1 MRHAVLALAVA
12 ALTGAPAMAETKI
25 EVTLFAGSGSLPIY
39 VAADAGLFAKEGLVA
54 NLTATPS
61 SGALIQ
67 GLVAGKYQFAY
78 AGVDNYLAYD
88 EGQGTSPTE
97 KTPDI
102 VIIAGGSPIEL
113 TLLAVPSIKSYADLK
128 GKTLAVDS
136 VSTGF
141 AFVLRK
147 MLEKNG
153 LGPNDYKFE
162 AVGSTQKRWEA
173 MKEGKAL
180 ASLINPPFTGQALAM
195 GYTNLGDG
203 LDILGSYLGSV
214 HGADRSWAKA
224 NETTVVGYVRAIV
237 AATRWLYDPAN
248 ADAAAKIL
256 MGRVAGLTEPQAKGG
271 VASVTKGR
279 AALAKDAAVDMAG
292 LKTVIELREQYG
304 EPKKKMGAPEKY
316 MDLGY
321 YKKALGS

>member
-1 MRHAVLALAVA
+1 MRRAATLLALVG
-12 ALTGAPAMAETKI
+12 LLSHPAMAETKI
-25 EVTLFAGSGSLPIY
+25 EVTLFAGSGSLPLY
-39 VAADAGLFAKEGLVA
+39 VAADAGLFAKQGLSA

-67 GLVAGKYQFAY
+67 GLVSGKFQFAY

-102 VIIAGGSPIEL
+102 VIVAGGSPIEL
-113 TLLAVPSIKSYADLK
+113 TLLAVPSIKTYADLK

-180 ASLINPPFTGQALAM
+180 ASLINPPFTGQALSM

-203 LDILGSYLGSV
+203 LDVLGSYLGSV
-214 HGADRSWAKA
+214 HGADRAWAKA
-224 NETTVVGYVRAIV
+224 NEATVVGYVRAVI

-256 MGRVAGLTEPQAKGG
+256 MGRVNGLTEQQAKGG
-271 VASVTKGR
+271 VASVVKGR
-279 AALAKDAAVDMAG
+279 AALAKDAAVDLVG
-292 LKTVIELREQYG
+292 LKTVIELRDQYG
-304 EPKKKMGAPEKY
+304 EPKKKMGPPEKY
-316 MDLGY
+316 MDLSY
-321 YKKALGS
+321 YKKALGG

>member
-1 MRHAVLALAVA
+1 MLRGIALLAFAVSA
-12 ALTGAPAMAETKI
+12 AAPAAAQTKL
-25 EVTLFAGSGSLPIY
+25 EVTLFAGSGSLPLY
-39 VAADAGLFAKEGLVA
+39 VAADNGLFAKEGLQVS
-54 NLTATPS
+54 LSATPS

-67 GLVAGKYQFAY
+67 GLVSGKYQVAY
-78 AGVDNYLAYD
+78 AGVDNFLAYD
-88 EGQGTSPTE
+88 EGQGTAPVE

-102 VIIAGGSPIEL
+102 VVIAGGSPIEL
-113 TLLAVPSIKSYADLK
+113 TLLAVPSVKSYADLK

-180 ASLINPPFTGQALAM
+180 ASLINPPFTAQAIAM

-203 LDILGSYLGSV
+203 LDVLGSYLGSV
-214 HGADRSWAKA
+214 HGADRGWAKA

-237 AATRWLYDPAN
+237 AATRWIYDPAN
-248 ADAAAKIL
+248 ADAAAKVL
-256 MGRVAGLTEPQAKGG
+256 MANVKGLSEAAAKGAVAGL
-271 VASVTKGR
+271 VKGR
-279 AALAKDAAVDMAG
+279 AALEPNVAVDLAG
-292 LKTVIELREQYG
+292 LRTVIELRDQYG
-304 EPKKKMGAPEKY
+304 EPKKKMGPPEKY
-316 MDLGY
+316 MDLSY
-321 YKKALGS
+321 YKKALGR